1 MPILFVVAG
10 PNGCGKSS
18 LTRTTWFGDV
28 DIIDPDAIVRGMMA
42 GNPGQAA
49 REALR
54 RRRAALAG
62 GRTHLVETTLT
73 GSGILRHITAARREG
88 YRIALHYVS
97 VASPDQALDRIRNR
111 VALGGH
117 DVPEADARRRFARSH
132 ANLPAALVLADEA
145 LLYDNTDPD
154 RPHREVAILKD
165 GAWWV
170 AEAVPDWTAEA
181 LVQSGISLSAT
192 T

>member
-1 MPILFVVAG
+1 MPILIVVAG

-28 DIIDPDAIVRGMMA
+28 DIIDPDAIARGMIA

-54 RRRAALAG
+54 RRQAALAG
-62 GRTHLVETTLT
+62 RRTHLVETTLT
-73 GSGILRHITAARREG
+73 GSGILRHMTAAWREG
-88 YRIALHYVS
+88 YRMVLHYVS
-97 VASPDQALDRIRNR
+97 VDSPDRALDRIRSR

-117 DVPEADARRRFARSH
+117 DVPEADARRRFQRSH
-132 ANLPAALVLADEA
+132 ANLPAAIAFVDEA

-165 GAWWV
+165 GVWWV
-170 AEAVPDWTAEA
+170 DEAVPSWAAEA
-181 LVQSGISLSAT
+181 LVRSGNSLSAT